1 MTKQRY
7 GIYTPLPTHAL
18 WQARAYKF
26 QKNGLS
32 DIFCGEAFFEQVS
45 NLRNAFFAQ

>member
-1 MTKQRY
+1 MEFIR
-7 GIYTPLPTHAL
+7 PCLPTRCGR
-18 WQARAYKF
+18 QGRINFK
-26 QKNGLS
+26 KNGLS